1 MLRLLTIGELTKI
14 VIHEEVRKNKLP
26 NVQTDVITGLLEVT
40 LQVFILYNH
49 FLFTLLSMKL
59 HMRSQRDMLVL

>member
-40 LQVFILYNH
+40 L
-49 FLFTLLSMKL
+49 
-59 HMRSQRDMLVL
+59 